1 MTGAPFLNRPCL
13 RVVTRQP
20 QPRRLE
26 VRISVADGRAP
37 FGRTRIFRL
46 TESDLDQLINA
57 ATLLEPRGKKS

>member
-46 TESDLDQLINA
+46 TESDLDQLIA
-57 ATLLEPRGKKS
+57 VAMRTQRRRA